1 MSESDYQ
8 VILQDLPRRRKVWEA
23 IVDLAFDR
31 PDLNHILNTCRESG
45 YCWAELDR
53 IARYGAASVIWF
65 TWEEFQFNF
74 LPHHDYLMSYF
85 SDSDWMTRKILTRV
99 RRRHHGLMVKLL
111 GRFMIRPI
119 EDNWREVE
127 RRFKAGDDAKPNPG
141 D

>member
-23 IVDLAFDR
+23 MVGLAFDR
-31 PDLNHILNTCRESG
+31 PDLNYVLSTCRESG
-45 YCWAELDR
+45 YCWTELDH
-53 IARYGAASVIWF
+53 IARYEAASVIWF

-74 LPHHDYLMSYF
+74 MPYHDYLMSYL
-85 SDSDWMTRKILTRV
+85 SDSDWVTKRILARV

-127 RRFKAGDDAKPNPG
+127 RRFKAGD
-141 D
+141 